1 MGCGVPATRRQRK
14 AAIGTAPRKRVA
26 QGGGSGSG
34 STSASASSAA
44 RATNAGLARA
54 IGQTNRTRRRDASL
68 ANVRA
73 IVAHGALTGDTFGV
87 PEGKSVVVMTPPG
100 MVSTTAANMF
110 LRHRED
116 VHRLVVGHLRP
127 ANQDIYVK
135 RFDAGQRMPEMRLS
149 NDHGRNAGWGEAGVY
164 RLPFVPQDYH
174 QTGSATGIRK
184 PSDRP
189 FQDGTR
195 LSEMLRGL
203 PDGKYIVTGCRG
215 FKPVVPMS
223 DERKRELIRLEME
236 TPVGP
241 ARSDPGS
248 LTAGEP
254 VVPETARS
262 VNWLGDVTETRKY
275 YDGLWPRVRDTVRTN
290 PGLPLHVSKK
300 VRQMKRLPFDPLR
313 R

>member
-1 MGCGVPATRRQRK
+1 MGCGVAATRRQRK
-14 AAIGTAPRKRVA
+14 AAIGSVPRKRVA
-26 QGGGSGSG
+26 QGGGSGSASG
-34 STSASASSAA
+34 SAASAAK
-44 RATNAGLARA
+44 ATNAGLARA
-54 IGQTNRTRRRDASL
+54 VGQTNRTRRRDGSL

-73 IVAHGALTGDTFGV
+73 VVAHGSLTGDTFGV
-87 PEGKSVVVMTPPG
+87 PQGKSVIVLTPPG
-100 MVSTTAANMF
+100 MVATTLANLF

-135 RFDAGQRMPEMRLS
+135 RFDAGQRMPDMLLS
-149 NDHGRNAGWGEAGVY
+149 NDHGQGMWGEAGVY
-164 RLPFVPQDYH
+164 RLPFAPQDYH
-174 QTGSATGIRK
+174 QTGHATGIAR

-189 FQDGTR
+189 FQDNTR

-215 FKPVVPMS
+215 IRPVVPMS
-223 DERKRELIRLEME
+223 DERKRDLIRLEME

-262 VNWLGDVTETRKY
+262 VNWLGDAAETLPH
-275 YDGLWPRVRDTVRTN
+275 YDGMWPPVRDAVRRN
-290 PGLPLHVSKK
+290 PGRPLHVSGKT
-300 VRQMKRLPFDPLR
+300 RQMKRLPFNPLR